1 MNSPEQCPTLK
12 HLAKYANGTLS
23 DEALEIMQLHIE
35 SCDEC
40 QDVIQTLRDAS
51 GATNR
56 AQPNLGDLPSN
67 VPMPNAEQS
76 GWVES
81 ESVPAKGLVPAVRVK
96 ATPVPG
102 ALEQSEQHADIGKN
116 ETDGKSF
123 GMGRVLVLA
132 TILGI
137 WGAAGYLGWNKF
149 VRPYLSQKNDLSSG
163 GLPNA
168 ATSSVGD
175 PASGFRITE
184 FDRDTPIETIRIS
197 IRTGEQAA
205 PLQEPLDVHL
215 GFGFPL
221 RLLEV
226 SDLSGFAA
234 VPQRSSLRA
243 GSSELAPGGDAWFEF
258 AVAPKNFGDDKL
270 RKTPQL
276 LAGLKLK
283 DICKIGFASQGK
295 SDWELAGYTIEV
307 NGKPFASN
315 DAVKVR
321 PQTALA
327 SDQQTLADLLPI
339 HEVLARRLEEY
350 KTLDSAGYLDGS
362 ARTDWETAKQEFEKL
377 TEPLLSAGGKLM
389 GQIPWYLEQTTAL
402 DSYDK
407 YSAPR
412 SVDVTLV
419 TSPLDQSGTLNT
431 VYFSAGGHK
440 YALSSSTNPLKNG
453 PELNQFHISADDLS
467 RDPLDLSDLKTFGIG
482 VIGGSHLFGKIPDRL
497 RLDRVLVKVDG
508 KTTYDSDMV
517 VSDRQS
523 LGQIDLIPMAHL
535 DEDGNIVQNVMHSE
549 LERSVWMSGDKLATI
564 PSMLVSASA
573 TGGEPS
579 QQPTAVQAE
588 SPRQAE
594 PEPFQT
600 QLLGP
605 PIAFNAA
612 PIPVSPSE
620 LSPSELGQTAMSPSM
635 PSQSAAIA
643 PINLGPPLGT
653 TPPFIS
659 RSVNNQTVLDELI
672 PLLNGLLKSHRARRG
687 SPTSSVAPAAAP
699 PGKPQISSVQLD
711 PLQSESVRDSQSV
724 VIRWKEENASS
735 VAAYEVRLNAVLP
748 HVDPTKKVLLVSTQ
762 VQRLA
767 KLESALLPAID
778 LSKPASGLKP
788 EDLLHVFLEPEV
800 VAIGSD
806 GKPLGNGLTA
816 TGPLV
821 PVHHKDWTAADFR
834 LATGPDPK
842 LDTSGWIQL
851 QDAASI
857 TPGFQFG
864 GDGYG
869 HSGSAANRWLP
880 FARPAQGEMGAWLIS
895 DSNQFA
901 TCGLQFCKYPTSV
914 ALRNVGEHISLR
926 FDSQPIDYVKSLRL
940 TGLLGFIDGD
950 AASSNS
956 AEFRLRVIVQ
966 RIPPGGSAVAIQ
978 EPTAGSIN
986 DNELLRIG
994 TTTSVTFEKTNNGV
1008 PRPMQLIDIPIP
1020 FASSASPA
1028 SSSPLPLEVI
1038 MSKQPTASARAVVSL
1053 TIMANQTSAQGADAL
1068 ALFGLRL
1075 VPDNPSP

>member
-23 DEALEIMQLHIE
+23 DEALEIIQLHIE
-35 SCDEC
+35 GCDEC
-40 QDVIQTLRDAS
+40 QDVIQALRDAS
-51 GATNR
+51 GPTDK
-56 AQPNLGDLPSN
+56 AQPNVSDPPSN
-67 VPMPNAEQS
+67 VPMPNAEPS

-81 ESVPAKGLVPAVRVK
+81 ESFPGKGLVSEAIVK
-96 ATPVPG
+96 ATPVRS
-102 ALEQSEQHADIGKN
+102 ALEQSEKRAEIGKN
-116 ETDGKSF
+116 EAAGKSF
-123 GMGRVLVLA
+123 GLGKVLVLA

-149 VRPYLSQKNDLSSG
+149 VRPNRLQENDSG
-163 GLPNA
+163 SAGLPIA
-168 ATSSVGD
+168 ASSSVSD
-175 PASGFRITE
+175 PVSRFRIVD
-184 FDRDTPIETIRIS
+184 FDRDTPIEMIRIS
-197 IRTGEQAA
+197 IRTGEHAA

-234 VPQRSSLRA
+234 VPQRSSLSA
-243 GSSELAPGGDAWFEF
+243 GSSEIAPGEDAWFEF
-258 AVAPKNFGDDKL
+258 VVASKNFGDDKL

-276 LAGLKLK
+276 LAGLKSK

-315 DAVKVR
+315 DAVGVR

-327 SDQQTLADLLPI
+327 SDEQTLADLLPI
-339 HEVLARRLEEY
+339 HEVLGRRLEEY
-350 KTLDSAGYLDGS
+350 KTLNRAGYLDDS
-362 ARTDWETAKQEFEKL
+362 ARKDWETAQQEFEKL
-377 TEPLLSAGGKLM
+377 SEPLLLAGGKLI
-389 GQIPWYLEQTTAL
+389 GQIPWYLEQTSAL
-402 DSYDK
+402 GLNDN
-407 YSAPR
+407 YSVPR

-497 RLDRVLVKVDG
+497 RLDRVVVQVDG

-517 VSDRQS
+517 VSDRQA
-523 LGQIDLIPMAHL
+523 LGQIDLIPAAHL
-535 DEDGNIVQNVMHSE
+535 DEDGNIVRNVMNSE

-573 TGGEPS
+573 TVGEPS

-588 SPRQAE
+588 PLRQAE

-612 PIPVSPSE
+612 PIPVSSSVP
-620 LSPSELGQTAMSPSM
+620 GQTTMSPSM
-635 PSQSAAIA
+635 PSQSATSVS
-643 PINLGPPLGT
+643 LTTDPPLGA
-653 TPPFIS
+653 TPPFLS
-659 RSVNNQTVLDELI
+659 RGVNNQTVLDELI
-672 PLLNGLLKSHRARRG
+672 PLLNDLLTRHHARRG
-687 SPTSSVAPAAAP
+687 SPTHSVAPAAAP
-699 PGKPQISSVQLD
+699 AGKLQISSVQLD

-735 VAAYEVRLNAVLP
+735 VAAYVVRLNAVLP
-748 HVDPTKKVLLVSTQ
+748 HVDPTKKVLVVSTQ
-762 VQRLA
+762 VQRIA

-778 LSKPASGLKP
+778 LSNPASGLNP
-788 EDLLHVFLEPEV
+788 EDLTHVFLEPEV
-800 VAIGSD
+800 IAIGSD
-806 GKPLGNGLTA
+806 GVPLGNGLTA

-821 PVHHKDWTAADFR
+821 PVHHKDWNAADFS
-834 LATGPDPK
+834 LAIGPDPK

-857 TPGFQFG
+857 TPGYQLG

-869 HSGSAANRWLP
+869 HSGTPANRWLP
-880 FARPAQGEMGAWLIS
+880 FAKPAFGEMGAWQLS
-895 DSNQFA
+895 DSDQFA
-901 TCGLQFCKYPTSV
+901 TCGLQFGNYPTNV
-914 ALRNVGEHISLR
+914 ALRNIAEHVSLR
-926 FDSQPIDYVKSLRL
+926 FDSQAIDYDKPLRL

-950 AASSNS
+950 ATSSNS

-966 RIPPGGSAVAIQ
+966 GIPPGGSPVAIQ
-978 EPTAGSIN
+978 QPTTGSIN
-986 DNELLRIG
+986 DNELLRLE
-994 TTTSVTFEKTNNGV
+994 TTTSVTFEKTSSGV

-1020 FASSASPA
+1020 FASGMQPA
-1028 SSSPLPLEVI
+1028 SSYPLPLEVT
-1038 MSKQPTASARAVVSL
+1038 KGKKTAVDARAVVSL

-1075 VPDNPSP
+1075 VADNTSP